1 MLPFEFVVDGPPV
14 SYQTRGPQRKER
26 LEAWKTKVR
35 SAAREK
41 WPIKVEP
48 LRTGLKLIVTYYHD
62 GIAVRIDNDNMIKPI
77 QDALNGFVYEDDRQI
92 TDTQVRKT
100 DINGS
105 FRVRGMSPVLAEG
118 FCRGNEFIHVRI
130 EVAPRHEELP

>member
-1 MLPFEFVVDGPPV
+1 MLPFEFIVDGPPV

-35 SAAREK
+35 SAASAK
-41 WPIKVEP
+41 WTTKTAP
-48 LRTGLKLIVTYYHD
+48 LRANLKLIVTYYHD
-62 GIAVRIDNDNMIKPI
+62 GVAVRIDNDNMIKPI
-77 QDALNGFVYEDDRQI
+77 QDALNNLIYEDDRQI

-105 FRVRGMSPVLAEG
+105 FRVQGMSPVLAKG

-130 EVAPRHEELP
+130 EVAPAHEEIP